1 MGIGRG
7 ERETSIHDARCG
19 VIAPLDRTVMF
30 FNELKTAGKTF
41 KDRNL
46 SAWAAALTYFSI
58 LSIFPAMIAVI
69 SLLGV
74 IGESAIQPIIDQVES
89 AAPGPARELL
99 VQSLESIAA
108 NRGASITGLV
118 IGLILAI
125 WSASGYVSGFMDVG
139 NAIYATTEERPLWK
153 KYTVRYVL
161 TAALLCLLAICGMGL
176 VFTGQLAQEVG
187 DIIGMGSQA
196 VDVWS
201 ALKFPIL
208 LVAVSLMLALL
219 YWFAPDVRH
228 PSFVVILPGS
238 LLAILLWILASLL
251 FGVYVSEFASYNET
265 YGALGG
271 IVMFLVWLWITNI
284 AVLFGAALNAQVEAR
299 REVSQASRS

>member
-1 MGIGRG
+1 M
-7 ERETSIHDARCG
+7 
-19 VIAPLDRTVMF
+19 PLD
-30 FNELKTAGKTF
+30 ELKSAGKTF

-89 AAPGPARELL
+89 AAPGPAQELL

-118 IGLILAI
+118 LGVLLAV

-139 NAIYATTEERPLWK
+139 NAIYATDEERPLWK
-153 KYTVRYVL
+153 KYTVRYLL
-161 TAALLCLLAICGMGL
+161 TATLLFLLAICGMGI
-176 VFTGQLAQEVG
+176 VFTGNLAQEVG

-196 VDVWS
+196 VDLWS
-201 ALKFPIL
+201 ALKYPIL

-219 YWFAPDVRH
+219 YWFAPDVKH
-228 PSFVVILPGS
+228 PSFLAILPGS
-238 LLAILLWILASLL
+238 GLAIVLWIAASLL
-251 FGVYVSEFASYNET
+251 FGVYVSEFASYNKT

-299 REVSQASRS
+299 RGGEDVPEETVMTSPDEPQAHQE

>member
-1 MGIGRG
+1 ML
-7 ERETSIHDARCG
+7 
-19 VIAPLDRTVMF
+19 LDEF
-30 FNELKTAGKTF
+30 KSAGKTF

-89 AAPGPARELL
+89 ATPGPARDLL
-99 VQSLESIAA
+99 VESLTSIAN

-118 IGLILAI
+118 VGVLLAV
-125 WSASGYVSGFMDVG
+125 WSASGYVSGFMDFG
-139 NAIYATTEERPLWK
+139 NAIYATEEERPLWK

-161 TAALLCLLAICGMGL
+161 TATLLFLLAICGMGL
-176 VFTGQLAQEVG
+176 VFTGDLAQEVG
-187 DIIGMGSQA
+187 DIIGMGEEA
-196 VDVWS
+196 VELYS
-201 ALKFPIL
+201 ALKYPIL
-208 LVAVSLMLALL
+208 LIAVSLMLALL
-219 YWFAPDVRH
+219 YWFAPDVKH
-228 PSFVVILPGS
+228 PSFLAILPGS
-238 LLAILLWILASLL
+238 LLAIVLWILASLL
-251 FGVYVSEFASYNET
+251 FGVYVSEFASYNKT

-284 AVLFGAALNAQVEAR
+284 AVLFGAALNAQVE
-299 REVSQASRS
+299 SSRGGEPVPEQTIAVKG

>member
-1 MGIGRG
+1 M
-7 ERETSIHDARCG
+7 
-19 VIAPLDRTVMF
+19 PLD
-30 FNELKTAGKTF
+30 ELKSAGKTF

-74 IGESAIQPIIDQVES
+74 IGESAIGPIIDQIES
-89 AAPGPARELL
+89 AAPGPARDLL

-108 NRGASITGLV
+108 SRGASITGLV
-118 IGLILAI
+118 IGVLLAV
-125 WSASGYVSGFMDVG
+125 WSASGYVSGFMDAG
-139 NAIYATTEERPLWK
+139 NAIYATEEERPLWK
-153 KYTVRYVL
+153 KYTVRYLL
-161 TAALLCLLAICGMGL
+161 TGGLLFLLAICGMGL
-176 VFTGQLAQEVG
+176 VFTGNLAQEVG

-196 VDVWS
+196 VDLWS
-201 ALKFPIL
+201 ALKYPIL

-219 YWFAPDVRH
+219 YWFAPNVKH
-228 PSFVVILPGS
+228 PSFLAILPGS
-238 LLAILLWILASLL
+238 GLAILLWILASLL
-251 FGVYVSEFASYNET
+251 FGVYVSEFASYNKT

-284 AVLFGAALNAQVEAR
+284 AVLFGAALNAEVEAR
-299 REVSQASRS
+299 LISRRESTAQSAADPSQETASR

>member
-1 MGIGRG
+1 M
-7 ERETSIHDARCG
+7 
-19 VIAPLDRTVMF
+19 PLD
-30 FNELKTAGKTF
+30 ELKSAGKTF

-89 AAPGPARELL
+89 AAPGPGRDLL
-99 VQSLESIAA
+99 VQSLDSIAA

-118 IGLILAI
+118 IGVLLAV

-139 NAIYATTEERPLWK
+139 NTIYATQEERPLWK
-153 KYTVRYVL
+153 KYTVRYLL
-161 TAALLCLLAICGMGL
+161 TATLLFLLAICGMGL
-176 VFTGQLAQEVG
+176 VFTGDLAQEVG

-196 VDVWS
+196 VELWS
-201 ALKFPIL
+201 ALKYPIL

-219 YWFAPDVRH
+219 YWFAPDVKH
-228 PSFVVILPGS
+228 PSFLTILPGS
-238 LLAILLWILASLL
+238 ALAILIWIAASLL
-251 FGVYVSEFASYNET
+251 FGVYVNEFASYNKT

-299 REVSQASRS
+299 RGGAAVPEETVLAQGQTRSD